1 MPELAEVEFYRR
13 KWITDHTIKFNRVF
27 SRREK
32 RVYRKFQGEPEE
44 LKNQCLLESYAHG
57 KQMLF
62 QFSGDI
68 WLGIHLGMT
77 GALHVFSGEYAPDR
91 HDHLVLFRADG
102 RVYAF
107 RDPRQFGLL
116 LLEKSKVLPERW
128 KKLPPQ
134 ILDSGFTREY
144 LKLFL
149 QKHSKSPIKSVLL
162 RQECFPGIGNWMAD
176 EVLFQSGIH
185 PECPSGK
192 IVNQK
197 LTQLYEK
204 MQTVCKESI
213 RIIAPDWGTP
223 PDSWLFS
230 HRWRDGGICPQ
241 SGCSL
246 QRIKIGGRTSCFSPE
261 IQVYG
266 V

>member
-13 KWITDHTIKFNRVF
+13 KWISDHSLKFQRVF

-32 RVYRKFQGEPEE
+32 RVYRKFQGEPDE
-44 LKNQCLLESYAHG
+44 LTNQSLLESYVHG

-62 QFSGDI
+62 HFTASL

-77 GALHVFSGEYAPDR
+77 GALHVFKGEYVPDK
-91 HDHLVLFRADG
+91 HDHLVLFREDG
-102 RVYAF
+102 RVYVF

-116 LLEKSKVLPERW
+116 LLEKGKNVPERW
-128 KKLPPQ
+128 ENLPPQ
-134 ILDSGFTREY
+134 ILDDSFTRER
-144 LKLFL
+144 LKSFL
-149 QKHSKSPIKSVLL
+149 KKHSKAPIKSVLL

-176 EVLFQSGIH
+176 EILFQSGIH
-185 PECPSGK
+185 PECPSGN
-192 IVNQK
+192 IERQK
-197 LTQLYEK
+197 LTLLYETLQ
-204 MQTVCKESI
+204 MVCVESI
-213 RIIAPDWGTP
+213 RIIAPNWGTP
-223 PDSWLFS
+223 PDSWLFT

-246 QRIKIGGRTSCFSPE
+246 QRINVGGRTSCFSPE